1 MDTASKNAR
10 AGIFHQFTSRRKI
23 VPKMALYDRYV
34 EFAIRETSR
43 SIRIHPFPTQEKFKK
58 ILAADGKTTLKTQA
72 FQSSKFRLLR
82 SLTIDGG
89 HSLQV
94 LDFAVFPQ
102 YEFDLPIF
110 CANFFSSANVNIIVL
125 DLNPLYNVEENH
137 QYKKKYYQQLMPL
150 VNKYLQTLPWN
161 DTITFESL
169 KFFSPIVVWTK
180 FHPNQK
186 KEDVLWSAFMDYYL
200 AWLNLM
206 NEANPEDDANKIL
219 SNKEAQH
226 KYLSWRATKDP
237 GHSLLRKLVGDS
249 YSKACLNNCSL
260 SYSRI
265 NLILLHLNERA
276 NIYELF
282 DQSKVVSI

>member
-1 MDTASKNAR
+1 MGDTRCK
-10 AGIFHQFTSRRKI
+10 
-23 VPKMALYDRYV
+23 
-34 EFAIRETSR
+34 
-43 SIRIHPFPTQEKFKK
+43 
-58 ILAADGKTTLKTQA
+58 
-72 FQSSKFRLLR
+72 
-82 SLTIDGG
+82 
-89 HSLQV
+89 
-94 LDFAVFPQ
+94 
-102 YEFDLPIF
+102 
-110 CANFFSSANVNIIVL
+110 

-249 YSKACLNNCSL
+249 YSKDLITEFLFNGVL
-260 SYSRI
+260 TIGSRTFLDYFPEYKCADGSI
-265 NLILLHLNERA
+265 NKKR
-276 NIYELF
+276 
-282 DQSKVVSI
+282 SVVGKSFPTRPWDRRGRFIGV